1 LDVALI
7 LSRLRGRIVLNS
19 LKQLA
24 RISPKAVGFKSNYTF
39 DRFWKQMEIVP
50 GMLASTRLKRR
61 AFFKWVVAR
70 LINFCRRLER
80 NFINIHTVFLS
91 YLGNLEN
98 EYLQLK

>member
-50 GMLASTRLKRR
+50 GMLASTR
-61 AFFKWVVAR
+61 
-70 LINFCRRLER
+70 
-80 NFINIHTVFLS
+80 
-91 YLGNLEN
+91 
-98 EYLQLK
+98 